1 MSKKLE
7 QKAHDATVKAQES
20 GNTQYDDLRDRNK
33 AQVGINQ
40 KDMNYEHGDVYGTY
54 KGFADTGGI
63 SEDQKA
69 RLRGTTAPGS
79 TSGGSGGG
87 SGGGGGG
94 GGSKT
99 GGMRDF
105 YGDVG
110 MIGRDTFDEAER
122 AYKNMDQ
129 TTAKRFA
136 DTGGL
141 ENADLDRWR
150 GGGVYDEFGKTGGY
164 SDVDKA
170 NIRSR
175 AISPIGSF
183 AAGERD
189 EMARRRGVQGG
200 YAPGFD
206 ASQRALK
213 RDTARNIAD
222 TSLDAEIGIQEN
234 VNKGRQWGAE
244 GMSRT
249 EGEIE
254 TLRTQNQLEGSRQV
268 SQIQQAMASGMMS
281 ASQGRMMID
290 QTNQQTQLAMA
301 SGRTQRE
308 IAQMQ
313 LAASR
318 GNAGAAR
325 ELAEMQMNAQNER
338 FLIEGEQAGKMFGA
352 QGMERVYGYGGNQYD
367 TGMDRDLNI
376 INARTNS
383 NIGLGNLR
391 TTQADM
397 IGGGMDMA
405 GQVVNMAA
413 GAAGAFSG
421 MGSIGGAAKKATGLV
436 GGNGPL
442 AGQTQYWS

>member
-1 MSKKLE
+1 MAKKE
-7 QKAHDATVKAQES
+7 EKKALGATEKAQS
-20 GNTQYDDLRDRNK
+20 DMNTGMDDLRARNK
-33 AQVGINQ
+33 EQIGINQ
-40 KDMNYEHGDVYGTY
+40 GDMNYEHGDVYGTY
-54 KGFADTGGI
+54 KGFANTGGLTD
-63 SEDQKA
+63 EQKA
-69 RLRGTTAPGS
+69 RLRGTTQPGS
-79 TSGGSGGG
+79 TGASGG

-94 GGSKT
+94 GSSSSKNST

-110 MIGRDTFDEAER
+110 MIGRGTFDEAER
-122 AYKNMDQ
+122 AYKDMDQ
-129 TTAKRFA
+129 ATAKRFA
-136 DTGGL
+136 ETGGL

-189 EMARRRGVQGG
+189 EMARRRSVQGG
-200 YAPGFD
+200 YTPGFD

-268 SQIQQAMASGMMS
+268 AQIQQAVAGGMMS

-290 QTNQQTQLAMA
+290 QTNQQTQLAIA
-301 SGRTQRE
+301 NGRTQRE
-308 IAQMQ
+308 IAEMQ
-313 LAASR
+313 AA
-318 GNAGAAR
+318 AAR
-325 ELAEMQMNAQNER
+325 GSASAAKELAMMQMNAQNER

-352 QGMERVYGYGGNQYD
+352 QGMERTYGFGANQYD
-367 TGMDRDLNI
+367 TGMDRELNI
-376 INARTNS
+376 LNS
-383 NIGLGNLR
+383 QASNNIGLGGLR
-391 TTQADM
+391 GGQADM
-397 IGGGMDMA
+397 IGGPWDAVQQGI
-405 GQVVNMAA
+405 GMAA

-421 MGSIGGAAKKATGLV
+421 MGGMGMGSQA
-436 GGNGPL
+436 GPFQ
-442 AGQTQYWS
+442 GSQQFWS

>member
-1 MSKKLE
+1 MAKKQE
-7 QKAHDATVKAQES
+7 KAALAATERAQA
-20 GNTQYDDLRDRNK
+20 GANTNYDSLRDMNREQIGVNRE
-33 AQVGINQ
+33 
-40 KDMNYEHGDVYGTY
+40 DMNREHDEVYNTY
-54 KGFADTGGI
+54 KGFGDSGGL
-63 SEDQKA
+63 SQEQKD
-69 RLRGTTAPGS
+69 RLRGTYQAGGAPVS
-79 TSGGSGGG
+79 

-94 GGSKT
+94 GGSSNTT

-105 YGDVG
+105 FGDVG
-110 MIGRDTFDEAER
+110 MISRNTFDEAER
-122 AYKNMDQ
+122 AYKNMDLS
-129 TTAKRFA
+129 TAKRFA
-136 DTGGL
+136 ETGGL

-150 GGGVYDEFGKTGGY
+150 GGGVYDEFAKTGGY

-189 EMARRRGVQGG
+189 EMARRRAVQGG
-200 YAPGFD
+200 YTPGFD

-222 TSLDAEIGIQEN
+222 TSLSAELGIQEN
-234 VNKGRQWGAE
+234 VRAGRLAGAE

-268 SQIQQAMASGMMS
+268 AQIQQAVASGMMS
-281 ASQGRMMID
+281 AAQGRMMID

-308 IAQMQ
+308 IAELQ
-313 LAASR
+313 LKAAR
-318 GNAGAAR
+318 GNASAAR
-325 ELAEMQMNAQNER
+325 SLAEAQMQAQNER
-338 FLIEGEQAGKMFGA
+338 FLIEAEQQGKMFGA

-376 INARTNS
+376 TNS
-383 NIGLGNLR
+383 QAQANLGLGNLR
-391 TTQADM
+391 SQQADM
-397 IGGGMDMA
+397 IGGPMDMF
-405 GQVVNMAA
+405 GNIVDIGA
-413 GAAGAFSG
+413 GAVGAMSG
-421 MGSIGGAAKKATGLV
+421 IPGF

-442 AGQTQYWS
+442 AGHKSYPW

>member
-7 QKAHDATVKAQES
+7 EKAHEATVKAQES
-20 GNTQYDDLRDRNK
+20 GNTAYDELRERNK
-33 AQVGINQ
+33 AQTETNRR
-40 KDMNYEHGDVYGTY
+40 DMNYEHGDVYGTY

-63 SEDQKA
+63 SEEQKA
-69 RLRGTTAPGS
+69 RLRGTYGPNAGI
-79 TSGGSGGG
+79 GGT
-87 SGGGGGG
+87 GGGGGG
-94 GGSKT
+94 GGGGTANKT

-110 MIGRDTFDEAER
+110 MIGRDTYDEAER
-122 AYKNMDQ
+122 AYKGMDQ
-129 TTAKRFA
+129 STAKRFA

-141 ENADLDRWR
+141 ENADLARWR

-175 AISPIGSF
+175 ALSPIGSF

-213 RDTARNIAD
+213 RDTSRNIAD
-222 TSLDAEIGIQEN
+222 TSLNAELGIQEN
-234 VNKGRQWGAE
+234 VREGRKWGAE

-254 TLRTQNQLEGSRQV
+254 TTRTQNQLEGSRQV

-281 ASQGRMMID
+281 AAQGRMMID
-290 QTNQQTQLAMA
+290 QTNQQTKLAMA

-308 IAQMQ
+308 IAELQ
-313 LAASR
+313 LKAAR
-318 GNAGAAR
+318 GNASASRA
-325 ELAEMQMNAQNER
+325 LANAQMQAQNER

-391 TTQADM
+391 TQQADM
-397 IGGGMDMA
+397 IGGAMDVT
-405 GQVVNMAA
+405 GQVVDMAA
-413 GAAGAFSG
+413 GAAGAFTG
-421 MGSIGGAAKKATGLV
+421 MGSLGGIAKGATGLV
-436 GGNGPL
+436 GGSGPL
-442 AGQTQYWS
+442 AGQTQYWQ